1 MFYSNKSSILV
12 SGEGNSSRSKM
23 TSFMRIL
30 NLQRIVFLM
39 CIVSSLEITWG
50 TKEDET
56 MMKKKIDKAMRK
68 KKIEVTKPKNVNLA
82 KIDSAYKVGFL
93 GDTQVGKTQIINR
106 HVKGSFEEEYKST
119 VMVEFSTN
127 HYQSTS
133 DRGNSKTI
141 QLNLWDTAGQEKY
154 KTVSPLYMKDAW
166 AIVLVYDVTNAE
178 SFNEIKENWLTQTK
192 EQAPENAVYFL
203 VGNKTNLKDKRQVS
217 EEVAKK
223 YAENNNMQ
231 FFEVSIKDKNSIDE
245 LFEDIVK
252 ECLIKEEDI
261 KEEVIKE
268 EVIRNDIKDYKQ
280 ENKKNIQSPTHT
292 NNKPCICCSCCPC
305 NK

>member
-30 NLQRIVFLM
+30 NLKRILFLM
-39 CIVSSLEITWG
+39 CIVSSWEITWG
-50 TKEDET
+50 MKEELKD
-56 MMKKKIDKAMRK
+56 KIKVEKLESGDKGQPDF
-68 KKIEVTKPKNVNLA
+68 T
-82 KIDSAYKVGFL
+82 YKVTFL
-93 GDTQVGKTQIINR
+93 GDDQVGKTQIINQ
-106 HVKGSFEEEYKST
+106 HVNGSLDGTIISTIGIDFKTQKYKST
-119 VMVEFSTN
+119 INV
-127 HYQSTS
+127 
-133 DRGNSKTI
+133 DNSQTI
-141 QLNLWDTAGQEKY
+141 LLQIWDTAGRETYRLMSLNCTQ
-154 KTVSPLYMKDAW
+154 DAR
-166 AIVLVYDVTNAE
+166 AIVLVYDITKPDSFKHIDSWLENAP
-178 SFNEIKENWLTQTK
+178 KD
-192 EQAPENAVYFL
+192 AVYFL
-203 VGNKTNLKDKRQVS
+203 VGNKTDLNGRQIQTA
-217 EEVAKK
+217 VAEQ
-223 YAENNNMQ
+223 YAKEKNMQ
-231 FFEVSIKDKNSIDE
+231 FFEVSAMKGDNVDK